1 VGQAIL
7 PMRSTG
13 REPRVTY
20 KRPAMTQSDNS
31 TCAMNV
37 LMLSPEP
44 PYPLEGGGAYRIASL
59 LHYFAR
65 FAEVD
70 LILISDSGAPALLAP
85 GLVRSQ
91 QVIPL
96 PHHSRGLLA
105 RYARNAGRAI
115 RGVPPLIDRVSG
127 LGSLIER
134 AIAGRTYDLGVVEH
148 FWCAPYIEQ
157 LRGCCETTILD
168 LHNIESVLHD
178 RCARLTGAGAG
189 LVRAG
194 HRRFASA
201 SRNLEADLFP
211 RFSLVLAT
219 SIEDAAIA
227 GQIAPQARTAVYPN
241 SLPWVETP
249 QSAELP
255 RVVFSA
261 NFEYHP
267 NIDAVGFLVREIWP
281 LVRTQYPGVRLRLVG
296 RGDAFIR
303 HLLPPGTAQTGNDT
317 GIEVTGPIL
326 DARAEI
332 AQAQIV
338 VAPLRVGSGT
348 RIKILEAWAA
358 ARCVVATPLAAEGLG
373 ARAGVD
379 IALAGGAHAFA
390 SEVIRLLGDP
400 PGRKRIATHGRQ
412 TFERC
417 FSWEAA
423 WKTLDKDLQ
432 PMPRLGVNRYTKES
446 DALRS

>member
-1 VGQAIL
+1 
-7 PMRSTG
+7 
-13 REPRVTY
+13 
-20 KRPAMTQSDNS
+20 
-31 TCAMNV
+31 MNV

-44 PYPLEGGGAYRIASL
+44 PYPLQGGGAYRIASL

-70 LILISDSGAPALLAP
+70 LILISDSGMPALLP
-85 GLVRSQ
+85 PDLVRNQ
-91 QVIPL
+91 QVLPL
-96 PHHSRGLLA
+96 PHHSRGLIA
-105 RYARNAGRAI
+105 RYVRNAGRAI

-134 AIAGRTYDLGVVEH
+134 AIAGRTYDFGVVEH

-168 LHNIESVLHD
+168 LHNIESVLED
-178 RCARLTGAGAG
+178 SCAHLGGAGTG

-201 SRNLEADLFP
+201 SRKLEADLFP
-211 RFSLVLAT
+211 RFSLVLTT
-219 SIEDAAIA
+219 SNEDAAIA
-227 GQIAPQARTAVYPN
+227 AEIAPQARTAVYPN

-249 QSAELP
+249 ESAELP

-281 LVRTQYPGVRLRLVG
+281 LVRALCPGVRLRLVG

-303 HLLPPGTAQTGNDT
+303 HLLPSGTAEQT
-317 GIEVTGPIL
+317 GIEVTGPIQ

-338 VAPLRVGSGT
+338 VAPLRAGSGT

-358 ARCVVATPLAAEGLG
+358 GRCVVATPLAAEGLG

-379 IALAGGAHAFA
+379 IVLAPGAQAFA
-390 SEVIRLLGDP
+390 SEVVRLLGDAP
-400 PGRKRIATHGRQ
+400 ARKRIATHGRQ
-412 TFERC
+412 SFETSY
-417 FSWEAA
+417 SWETA
-423 WKTLDKDLQ
+423 WKTLDNYLQ
-432 PMPRLGVNRYTKES
+432 PMRRVGVNRYTKES

>member
-1 VGQAIL
+1 
-7 PMRSTG
+7 MER
-13 REPRVTY
+13 
-20 KRPAMTQSDNS
+20 DNS
-31 TCAMNV
+31 TCPMTV
-37 LMLSPEP
+37 LILSPEP

-70 LILISDSGAPALLAP
+70 LILISDSGTPALLPP

-91 QVIPL
+91 HVVPL
-96 PHHSRGLLA
+96 PQHSRGLLA
-105 RYARNAGRAI
+105 RYVRNAGRAI

-127 LGSLIER
+127 LGSLIEQ
-134 AIAGRTYDLGVVEH
+134 AIAGRTYDFGVAEH

-157 LRGCCETTILD
+157 LRKCCETTILD
-168 LHNIESVLHD
+168 LHNIESVLED
-178 RCARLTGAGAG
+178 RCATVSTG

-201 SRNLEADLFP
+201 SRKLEADLFP
-211 RFSLVLAT
+211 RFSRVLAT
-219 SIEDAAIA
+219 SKEDAAIA
-227 GQIAPQARTAVYPN
+227 GQIAPQARVAVYPN

-249 QSAELP
+249 RSAELP

-281 LVRTQYPGVRLRLVG
+281 LVRTSCPGVRLRLVG
-296 RGDAFIR
+296 RGDAFVR
-303 HLLPPGTAQTGNDT
+303 HLLPPGTADQT
-317 GIEVTGPIL
+317 GIEVTGPIQ

-338 VAPLRVGSGT
+338 VAPLRAGSGT

-358 ARCVVATPLAAEGLG
+358 GRCVVATPLAAEGLG
-373 ARAGVD
+373 VQAGVD
-379 IALAGGAHAFA
+379 IILATGAQAFA
-390 SEVIRLLGDP
+390 AEVVRLLGDP
-400 PGRKRIATHGRQ
+400 AARKRIATHGRQ

-417 FSWEAA
+417 YSWETA
-423 WKTLDKDLQ
+423 WKTLDNDLQ
-432 PMPRLGVNRYTKES
+432 PMRQIGVNRYTKES

>member
-1 VGQAIL
+1 
-7 PMRSTG
+7 
-13 REPRVTY
+13 
-20 KRPAMTQSDNS
+20 MT
-31 TCAMNV
+31 V

-70 LILISDSGAPALLAP
+70 LILISDSGEPALLPP

-96 PHHSRGLLA
+96 PHHNRGLLA

-127 LGSLIER
+127 LGTLIEQ
-134 AIAGRTYDLGVVEH
+134 AIAGRTYDFGVVEH

-157 LRGCCETTILD
+157 VRSCCETTILD

-178 RCARLTGAGAG
+178 RCAHLTGANTG
-189 LVRAG
+189 LMRAG

-201 SRNLEADLFP
+201 SRKLEADLFP
-211 RFSLVLAT
+211 RFSRILVT
-219 SIEDAAIA
+219 STEDAAIA
-227 GQIAPQARTAVYPN
+227 GEIAPQARTAIYPN
-241 SLPWVETP
+241 SLPWAETP
-249 QSAELP
+249 PSAELP

-281 LVRTQYPGVRLRLVG
+281 IVRTRCPGVRLRLVG
-296 RGDAFIR
+296 RGDAYIR
-303 HLLPPGTAQTGNDT
+303 HLLPPGAAETGNGAASQT
-317 GIEVTGPIL
+317 GIEVSGPL
-326 DARAEI
+326 PDARAEI

-338 VAPLRVGSGT
+338 VAPLRAGSGT

-373 ARAGVD
+373 ARNGVD
-379 IALAGGAHAFA
+379 IVLAADAHAFA

-400 PGRKRIATHGRQ
+400 PARKRIATHGRQ
-412 TFERC
+412 SFENSY
-417 FSWEAA
+417 SWETV
-423 WKTLDKDLQ
+423 WKALDNDLQ
-432 PMPRLGVNRYTKES
+432 PMPEIGVNRYTKES